1 VGVTDYT
8 EIQIGVADSLLF
20 GVELVTVANMLFL
33 CCVILLC
40 APLSALPL
48 GDRHIVVSVCVC
60 VCVCVLS
67 SVSVSCEQ
75 LYAHDMCSMGVV

>member
-20 GVELVTVANMLFL
+20 SVELVTVANMLFL

-40 APLSALPL
+40 ASLSVLPL
-48 GDRHIVVSVCVC
+48 GDRQIVVSVCV
-60 VCVCVLS
+60 VISFCVL
-67 SVSVSCEQ
+67 
-75 LYAHDMCSMGVV
+75 